1 MNDEFVCNVW
11 LLSFLWSYVI
21 HYHHDH
27 DDAGHHQQVIISCPF
42 KTLPGLEQYA
52 VKNYAE
58 AFEAFPR
65 ALAESSGVKEREVIS
80 NLYAAHNA
88 GEKTIGFDIEVRLS

>member
-1 MNDEFVCNVW
+1 MVVV
-11 LLSFLWSYVI
+11 L
-21 HYHHDH
+21 
-27 DDAGHHQQVIISCPF
+27 Q
-42 KTLPGLEQYA
+42 TLPGLEQYS

-80 NLYAAHNA
+80 TLYAAHNA
-88 GEKTIGFDIEVRLS
+88 GEKTVGFDIEVITFGSLSTFREPPHIMQKFDTELHYYLDVNNS